1 MRLSRPIELLRALA
15 DSLPPHADDLGHV
28 LTSTTHY
35 LTSSRLFSS
44 ASPSSRPPTAAFF
57 APFTPSRLSTLK
69 ALFPREDKLVA
80 KRVKHAHTIRRVFFL
95 QGVFITLGTI
105 VTVLLGGTGWIGW
118 MVTKWVRS
126 R

>member
-1 MRLSRPIELLRALA
+1 MCVAAFHSPQRSCN
-15 DSLPPHADDLGHV
+15 SHSSNADDPGSI
-28 LTSTTHY
+28 LTSPSHY
-35 LTSSRLFSS
+35 LTTSRLFSTTS
-44 ASPSSRPPTAAFF
+44 SSSRPPPAALF

-80 KRVKHAHTIRRVFFL
+80 KRTKHAHTIRRVFFL

-105 VTVLLGGTGWIGW
+105 LTVLLGGTGWLGW
-118 MVTKWVRS
+118 AVTKWVRS